1 MNLLARVFGF
11 LFWLL
16 VVSWSVALL
25 RRFAGWILRKAV
37 PEMPRKEVSVDTV
50 NVQGRSRR
58 LVHDPVCGMRLA
70 EVLAIPLREQG
81 ELVYFCSAEC
91 RDSYLGT
98 AQKAASAGG

>member
-1 MNLLARVFGF
+1 MNLLARVFRF

-37 PEMPRKEVSVDTV
+37 LEMPRKQDSGDTV
-50 NVQGRSRR
+50 NVQGSSRR
-58 LVHDPVCGMRLA
+58 LVHDPVCGMHLA

-91 RDSYLGT
+91 RDKYLGT